1 MRFKRLLLNL
11 LSIFLISG
19 FVLDAQVY
27 KFQKYGMAE
36 GICHPFVYSVN
47 QDINGFLWASVGT
60 GLCRYDGFSFSQAG
74 TDTLTEAY
82 AGVSFRDKKSIL
94 WFGHSNGDIS
104 YYDGK
109 KFRLIHQSENNT
121 SSINDFV
128 QDKKGNILAISQ
140 SNGLI
145 RINQNKKVENLTELF
160 AGKLCYALTLTS
172 RNEMLVGTD
181 NGIVVYSYA
190 DKLAE
195 IKEIGR
201 VDQLPLTKI
210 QVIYKPELQDIFY
223 VGTEDEGIYK
233 LIPNEGKPGFK
244 VENLGKILGIEF
256 ENIQS
261 VFQDVENNL
270 WISTFG
276 KGLLKVIVKTN
287 GSFKD
292 VIHYNSSNGLGI
304 DFVKNV
310 FQDREGNIWVST
322 YGNGLA
328 ALVDE
333 SFTFFDYQKIIGKN
347 ILSVAFHPDGYFIGG
362 ERSILKITNGLK
374 KETSVIGASNGLPAD
389 QVKALLYSDN
399 GTLWI
404 GTGKNGVFML
414 LPGRSTVSQFFRA
427 DNSLGNS
434 VSSLAISGNDLY
446 VGTKNGVYQI
456 NYLNKKIEHFG
467 TSEGLPHNNIHQVFA
482 DSKNNILVATK
493 SNSLFSL
500 NGNVNYKLDGNVEI
514 EYTCI
519 AEDYEGNIWAGTN
532 GSGVFKF
539 SKNEFKYFSVKTTG
553 LKSDYCYA
561 MTADNSGNIW
571 VGHRLG
577 LSRINVKNELVKI
590 YGPEAGIDGD
600 INENAIVDS
609 KTGKMLFGTTSGLI
623 HYESSKVNNR
633 KLPPIVNIT
642 SVQISDKEYDFS
654 ERIVLPYSIYKM
666 RIDFIGLNYSN
677 PEQVTYRYKLDGF
690 DIDWSEPSTS
700 RTAIYSRLT
709 DGDYTFQLKASNS
722 EGLWNEEPLLLQI
735 RIKKPFWKTWWF
747 ISLMVIA
754 LIVGVYLIIVI
765 RERKQ
770 KEFQIYLEK
779 MLDDRTKEVRE
790 QKEEIEIKNR
800 DITDSINYAQRI
812 QASILPSVR
821 KLQQHFT
828 GSFVYYAPRDIVSG
842 DFYWFDQLPGTNKF
856 IIVCADS
863 TGHGVP
869 GAFMSM
875 IGTTLIKD
883 ICNRVDVKS
892 PADILNIL
900 DNEIKAT
907 LNQNLEGER
916 PNDGM
921 DIIVVELDVET
932 NRMRCSSAMRPFIVY
947 QNGEQLYFKGSRNSI
962 GGQVREEKVFE
973 TVELQLTK
981 GDLIY
986 MFSDGYPD
994 QFGGPHGKKFKM
1006 VRLRNLLKDIY
1017 EKPMEEQYN
1026 YVKSNFELWRG
1037 ELSQVDDVLFM
1048 GIRI

>member
-1 MRFKRLLLNL
+1 MRFIGLKFKLVILSLILGQGLLN
-11 LSIFLISG
+11 
-19 FVLDAQVY
+19 AQVY
-27 KFQKYGMAE
+27 KFQKYGVAE
-36 GICHPFVYSVN
+36 GICHPFVYNVN
-47 QDINGFLWASVGT
+47 QDINGFLWASTGV
-60 GLCRYDGFSFSQAG
+60 GLCRYDGFNFNTAQ
-74 TDTLTEAY
+74 TDSLTEAY
-82 AGVSFRDKKSIL
+82 AGVSFRDKKGNL
-94 WFGHSNGDIS
+94 WFGHSNGNVS
-104 YYDGK
+104 FYDGK
-109 KFRLIHQSENNT
+109 KFKVITFKDNSG
-121 SSINDFV
+121 SSINGFA
-128 QDKKGNILAISQ
+128 QDKWGNILVLTQ
-140 SNGLI
+140 SNGI
-145 RINQNKKVENLTELF
+145 VRINSEGKHEFLTEPLK
-160 AGKLCYALTLTS
+160 GRLTYAIAFTS
-172 RNEMLVGTD
+172 RDELLVGTD
-181 NGIVVYSYA
+181 DGIIVMAYTRNLSEV
-190 DKLAE
+190 
-195 IKEIGR
+195 KEIGK
-201 VDQLPLTKI
+201 VENIPLSKV
-210 QVIYKPELQDIFY
+210 QFIYKQDSNDVFY
-223 VGTEDEGIYK
+223 VGTEDAGLYK
-233 LIPNEGKPGFK
+233 LVISKGVSGFV
-244 VENLGKILGIEF
+244 VENLGKLFGIEY
-256 ENIQS
+256 ENVQS
-261 VFQDVENNL
+261 AYKDSENNL

-276 KGLLKVIVKTN
+276 KGLFKVVVKAD
-287 GSFKD
+287 GSYKE
-292 VIHYNSSNGLGI
+292 VINYNSLNGLGQ
-304 DFVKNV
+304 DFIKNV

-333 SFTFFDYQKIIGKN
+333 SFTFFDYQNYIGKN
-347 ILSVAFHPDGYFIGG
+347 ILSVAFHPEGYFLGG
-362 ERSILKITNGLK
+362 EKSLLKITNGLK
-374 KETSVIGASNGLPAD
+374 KEVSVIGGLPVD
-389 QVKALLYSDN
+389 NITALCYSDN
-399 GTLWI
+399 GTLWV
-404 GTGKNGVFML
+404 GTRKNGVYML
-414 LPGRSTVSQFFRA
+414 LPGRTTVSQFFRA

-434 VSSLAISGNDLY
+434 VSSFALSGNDLY
-446 VGTKNGVYQI
+446 VGTKDGVFQV
-456 NYLNKKIEHFG
+456 NYLNKEFKHHS
-467 TSEGLPHNNIHQVFA
+467 TSTGLPHNNIHQVYTDA
-482 DSKNNILVATK
+482 KGNVLIATK
-493 SNSLFSL
+493 SNSVIS
-500 NGNVNYKLDGNVEI
+500 VNKEIEYKIDGNVEI
-514 EYTCI
+514 EFTCI
-519 AEDYEGNIWAGTN
+519 TEDYEGNIWAGTN
-532 GSGVFKF
+532 GAGVFKF
-539 SKNEFKYFSVKTTG
+539 TKNNSRYFSVKTTG

-561 MTADNSGNIW
+561 MTTDNSGNIW

-577 LSRINVKNELVKI
+577 LTRINVKSELVKT
-590 YGPEAGIDGD
+590 YGPETGIDGD
-600 INENAIVDS
+600 INPSAIVGNKS
-609 KTGKMLFGTTSGLI
+609 GNMLFGTTTSLI
-623 HYESSKVNNR
+623 HYESSKVNAK

-642 SVQISDKEYDFS
+642 KVEISDKEYDFT

-677 PEQVTYRYKLDGF
+677 PEQVTYKYKLDNF
-690 DIDWSEPSTS
+690 DIDWSDPSS
-700 RTAIYSRLT
+700 QRFAIYSRLS
-709 DGDYTFQLKASNS
+709 DGDYKFMVQACNS
-722 EGLWNEEPLLLQI
+722 DGQWTEQPLVLQI

-747 ISLMVIA
+747 MSLMVIA
-754 LIVGVYLIIVI
+754 LVSGVYTIIVI

-790 QKEEIEIKNR
+790 QKEEIETKNR

-842 DFYWFDQLPGTNKF
+842 DFYWFDQLPGTSKF

-883 ICNRVDVKS
+883 ICNRPDVKS

-921 DIIVVELDVET
+921 DIIVVELDVVT
-932 NRMRCSSAMRPFIVY
+932 NMMRCSSAMRPFIVY
-947 QNGEQLYFKGSRNSI
+947 QNGEQIYFKGSRNSI
-962 GGQVREEKVFE
+962 GGQVREEKIFE

-1037 ELSQVDDVLFM
+1037 ELPQVDDVLFM

>member
-1 MRFKRLLLNL
+1 
-11 LSIFLISG
+11 
-19 FVLDAQVY
+19 
-27 KFQKYGMAE
+27 MAE

-74 TDTLTEAY
+74 SDTLTEAY
-82 AGVSFRDKKSIL
+82 AGVSFKDNKGLL

-109 KFRLIHQSENNT
+109 TFKIINQSGSGT
-121 SSINDFV
+121 SSINGFV
-128 QDKKGNILAISQ
+128 QDKKGNILAITQ

-145 RINQNKKVENLTELF
+145 RIKPNKKVENLSQPFE
-160 AGKLCYALTLTS
+160 GKLCYAITLTS
-172 RNEMLVGTD
+172 RNEIMIGTD
-181 NGIVVYSYA
+181 NGIFIYTYS
-190 DKLAE
+190 DKLE
-195 IKEIGR
+195 SIKEIGS
-201 VDQLPLTKI
+201 VEQIPPTKI
-210 QVIYKPELQDIFY
+210 QVIYKAGVKDIFY

-233 LIPNEGKPGFK
+233 LVPNEGKPGFK
-244 VENLGKILGIEF
+244 IDNLGKTLGIEQ
-256 ENIQS
+256 ENVQS
-261 VFQDVENNL
+261 VFRDSENNL

-276 KGLLKVIVKTN
+276 KGLIKVIVKEN

-292 VIHYNSSNGLGI
+292 VIHYNSANGLGI

-333 SFTFFDYQKIIGKN
+333 SFTFFDYQKLIGKN
-347 ILSVAFHPDGYFIGG
+347 ILSVAFHPDGYFLGG
-362 ERSILKITNGLK
+362 EKSILKVTNGLK
-374 KETSVIGASNGLPAD
+374 KETTVIGAGSGLPVD

-404 GTGKNGVFML
+404 GTNKNGVYML
-414 LPGRSTVSQFFRA
+414 LPGRTVVSQFFRA

-434 VSSLAISGNDLY
+434 VSSLAVSGNDLY
-446 VGTKNGVYQI
+446 IGTKNGVYQI
-456 NYLNKKIEHFG
+456 NYLNKNLEHYG
-467 TSEGLPHNNIHQVFA
+467 TSEGLPHNNIHQVFT

-539 SKNEFKYFSVKTTG
+539 SKNDFKYFSVKTTG

-561 MTADNSGNIW
+561 MTTDNSGNVW

-609 KTGKMLFGTTSGLI
+609 KNGKLLFGTTSGLI

-666 RIDFIGLNYSN
+666 KIDFIGLNYSN
-677 PEQVTYRYKLDGF
+677 PEQVTYRYMLEGF

-722 EGLWNEEPLLLQI
+722 DGQWNEEPLLLQI

-747 ISLMVIA
+747 ITMMVIA
-754 LIVGVYLIIVI
+754 LIVGVYMIIVI

-821 KLQQHFT
+821 KLQQYFT

-883 ICNRVDVKS
+883 ICNRIDVKS

-921 DIIVVELDVET
+921 DIIVVELDVAT

-962 GGQVREEKVFE
+962 GGQVREEKIFE

-981 GDLIY
+981 GDIIY